1 MPTWCGRLRIRTKWV
16 PESYLPNIISYSWM
30 KPFASMASVAGRLW
44 AGFMT
49 CSYCGGHSKQTVD
62 TTRVG
67 RTFEV
72 ALDQDLVPFTLQ
84 QTCIRCMFSLH
95 GATIETGEHLNTFK
109 LQVFLSRKKTTTE
122 NWTNS
127 NTFWMHICLEKCPS
141 VSHLTAKYFWIVGTN
156 TYLCIWHTNHR
167 RRRNKSRRSNTGVS
181 RIVRCCTGSR
191 AYRMYNLTN

>member
-109 LQVFLSRKKTTTE
+109 LQVFLWEKKQQNIGRIRTHFGCISVWRNALQSVIWQLNISELSELTPTYVYGIRITE
-122 NWTNS
+122 DGATKVEDR
-127 NTFWMHICLEKCPS
+127 TQE
-141 VSHLTAKYFWIVGTN
+141 
-156 TYLCIWHTNHR
+156 
-167 RRRNKSRRSNTGVS
+167 
-181 RIVRCCTGSR
+181 
-191 AYRMYNLTN
+191 YRG